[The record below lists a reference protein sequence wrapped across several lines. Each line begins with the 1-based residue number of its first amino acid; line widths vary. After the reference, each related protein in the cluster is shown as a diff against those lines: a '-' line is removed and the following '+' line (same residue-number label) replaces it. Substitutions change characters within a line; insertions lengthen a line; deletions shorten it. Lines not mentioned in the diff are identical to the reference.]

1 MEILIDQSN
10 TLFLDLEKWM
20 ISTDRHCELVE
31 ESSTHYTVQNKNGIR
46 VDLPKHLFIA
56 NELSIQNGIVELSEG
71 LYDTFVKESF
81 HASAN
86 NAFNTL
92 FQKSASLLFKHG
104 NQVLTK
110 PEYFLLKPDLL
121 KSFDLYQGTFYTS
134 LGALVQA
141 WEQDTDLYF
150 KSFANKDDLF
160 LMAVSGSLLTNRY
173 SSTFWCRSTGELL
186 NYNSQNHPLPKGF
199 KFYLDKFKV
208 LNRADL
214 SIKIDFQ
221 HEALQTLLE
230 SL

>member
-20 ISTDRHCELVE
+20 ISIERHCKVVE

-46 VDLPKHLFIA
+46 VDLPKHLLTA
-56 NELSIQNGIVELSEG
+56 NELSIQNGMVELSAG
-71 LYDTFVKESF
+71 LYDTFVKESV
-81 HASAN
+81 HAGAD
-86 NAFNTL
+86 NAFNML
-92 FQKSASLLFKHG
+92 FQKSASSIFKHG
-104 NQVLTK
+104 NQILTK

-121 KSFDLYQGTFYTS
+121 MSFALYQGAFYTS

-141 WEQDTDLYF
+141 WVQDEDLHF
-150 KSFANKDDLF
+150 KSFGDKDDLF
-160 LMAVSGSLLTNRY
+160 LVAVSGSLLTNRY
-173 SSTFWCRSTGELL
+173 SATFWCRSTGELL
-186 NYNSQNHPLPKGF
+186 NYNSLNHPLAKGF

-221 HEALQTLLE
+221 HEALQALLE

>member
-20 ISTDRHCELVE
+20 ISADRQCKLVE

-46 VDLPKHLFIA
+46 VDLPKHILTA
-56 NELSIQNGIVELSEG
+56 NALSIQNGMVELSEG
-71 LYDTFVKESF
+71 LYDTFVKGPTHES
-81 HASAN
+81 N
-86 NAFNTL
+86 DNAFNTL
-92 FQKSASLLFKHG
+92 FRKSASLLF
-104 NQVLTK
+104 QEADQILTK

-121 KSFDLYQGTFYTS
+121 KSSDLYQGAFCTS
-134 LGALVQA
+134 LGAIVKA
-141 WEQDTDLYF
+141 WEQDEELHF
-150 KSFANKDDLF
+150 KSFADKDDLF
-160 LMAVSGSLLTNRY
+160 LLAVSGSLLTNRY
-173 SSTFWCRSTGELL
+173 STTFWCRSTGELL
-186 NYNSQNHPLPKGF
+186 NYNSQNHPLPEGF
-199 KFYLDKFKV
+199 KYYLDKFKV